1 MRPLLLEV
9 EGFSSFRNKTVVD
22 FKDANLF
29 ALTGS
34 TGAGKSSLLDAIC
47 FALYGSVPRYD
58 VGEIKSLMHSSVD
71 ETRVMLEFEVQA
83 KKYTVVRVLRKQQ
96 GTPRTK
102 ECRHECEHPDYPD
115 PVLASSPKQL
125 VETIENLLGLT
136 FGEFK
141 RCVILPQ
148 GEFASF
154 MKATA
159 GDRQNLL
166 KRLLG
171 LEYFEEIQKRARA
184 RFQNHSVQ
192 VESLDQQLDRL
203 QNVTVQERDRV
214 HYRFEKLSVLKD
226 DLILEIAKLEESK
239 KVLEKVTQDIR
250 ELKDAE
256 ETMATI
262 NMPPNIAELTGKIS
276 SSSQKWEDAKQKRE
290 SFQKTREIKN
300 AELTKLP
307 STREMYLGQQN
318 YREYHRLEE
327 DIEKFESDAEKLDLE
342 SNRKDLEQDVQN
354 KKKSHDE
361 TFSNLKKEETELAE
375 VQNRRSELPTPEIFE
390 AMKSNFSAYENAIK
404 KVKDLEEDVRKAE
417 HIFVQDS
424 KYADE
429 KTETYE
435 KVRQEN
441 AAYQVAE
448 GLKVGDLCP
457 VCGEVLTKIPEHM
470 ISVDLE
476 KAKQEDEEARGIST
490 QSKENLDK
498 LNNSLQV
505 EEKRQEDFY
514 AIVERYKEQF
524 PDAGHEHGLA
534 DLAGKID
541 EINNLL
547 QIKDEQ
553 VQRLSIIEQEASKA
567 FDEADR
573 TFEGATARLNDQRT
587 ALEDRKKEALKKSK
601 EIRLKLDTL
610 PEEDLLKQQIRE
622 RENIEDELKNI
633 EKQRTSAE
641 QEENNA
647 RDNFERFKAEE
658 VQAQQDLSA
667 SRDTVVQYGAPIFD
681 SDDLL
686 KQWEEFL
693 TWIRTQLN
701 EVKEQISRKTIEK
714 NGTESDLK
722 TVQQKI
728 YERCREVDIVEV
740 GDEGIQGVQ
749 RVLYAELGRLETEE
763 KRIEADLQDKDE
775 KQDERKSLNE
785 KKEIAADLVTHM
797 RKENF
802 ERWYLQEVFVGLVTV
817 ASEKLLE
824 LSGGQYTLKLAEDAG
839 TFLIVDHFNASE
851 ERAVDSLSGGET
863 FIASLSLAT
872 ALADEVTRLSAKNS
886 HRPESLFLDEG
897 FGALDQDTLEIV
909 ASTIEQLGS
918 DDRVIGIVTHVPSLA
933 ERMPVRYH
941 ISKEKGI
948 SQVTREEL

>member
-71 ETRVMLEFEVQA
+71 ETRVMLDFEVQG

-102 ECRHECEHPDYPD
+102 ECRLECEHPDYPD
-115 PVLASSPKQL
+115 SVLASSPKQL

-154 MKATA
+154 MKATS

-171 LEYFEEIQKRARA
+171 LDYFEEIQKRARA
-184 RFQNHSVQ
+184 RQQNYSGQ
-192 VESLDQQLDRL
+192 VESLEQELERL
-203 QNVTVQERDRV
+203 QNVTEEDRDRV
-214 HYRFEKLSVLKD
+214 HYRFEKLSTLKD
-226 DLILEIAKLEESK
+226 DLILEIEKIEESK
-239 KVLEKVTQDIR
+239 KDLEKVTQDIR
-250 ELKDAE
+250 DLEAAE
-256 ETMATI
+256 KAMATI
-262 NMPPNIAELTGKIS
+262 NMPSNIAELTGNIS
-276 SSSQKWEDAKQKRE
+276 SASHNWENAKKKRE
-290 SFQKTREIKN
+290 SLQENVEIKN
-300 AELTKLP
+300 AELSKLP
-307 STREMYLGQQN
+307 STSEMYLGRQS
-318 YREYHRLEE
+318 YRDYRNLEE

-342 SNRKDLEQDVQN
+342 SNRKDLQQDVQN
-354 KKKSHDE
+354 KQNFH
-361 TFSNLKKEETELAE
+361 EEICSGLRKTEEELAD
-375 VQNRRSELPTPEIFE
+375 VQNLRNELPIPEIFE
-390 AMKSNFSAYENAIK
+390 AMKSDFSAYEDAIK

-429 KTETYE
+429 KTKTYE

-476 KAKQEDEEARGIST
+476 KAKQEDEEARGISI
-490 QSKENLDK
+490 QSKENLEK

-505 EEKRQEDFY
+505 EGKRQEDIS

-534 DLAGKID
+534 DLAGKIK
-541 EINNLL
+541 EINNRL

-553 VQRLSIIEQEASKA
+553 VQRLRITEKEASKA
-567 FDEADR
+567 FDEAER

-587 ALEDRKKEALKKSK
+587 VLEDRKKEALKKLK
-601 EIRLKLDTL
+601 EIRLELDTL
-610 PEEDLLKQQIRE
+610 PEEDVLKQQIRE
-622 RENIEDELKNI
+622 REKIEDELKKI
-633 EKQRTSAE
+633 GEQRTSAE
-641 QEENNA
+641 KDENNA
-647 RDNFERFKAEE
+647 RDEFEKFKVEE
-658 VQAQQDLSA
+658 IQAQQYLSA

-693 TWIRTQLN
+693 TWIRTKLN
-701 EVKEQISRKTIEK
+701 EVKEQISQKTIEK

-722 TVQQKI
+722 TVLQKI
-728 YERCREVDIVEV
+728 SERCREVDIVEV
-740 GDEGIQGVQ
+740 RDEGIQGIQ
-749 RVLYAELGRLETEE
+749 GVLYAELGRLENEA
-763 KRIEADLQDKDE
+763 KRIAADLQDKDK
-775 KQDERKSLNE
+775 KQDERKSINT
-785 KKEIAADLVTHM
+785 KKEVAADLVTHM

-802 ERWYLQEVFVGLVTV
+802 ERWYLQEVFAGLITV

-839 TFLIVDHFNASE
+839 TFLIVDHYNASE
-851 ERAVDSLSGGET
+851 ERSVDSLSGGET
-863 FIASLSLAT
+863 FLASLSLAT

-948 SQVTREEL
+948 SQVIREEL

>member
-1 MRPLLLEV
+1 
-9 EGFSSFRNKTVVD
+9 
-22 FKDANLF
+22 
-29 ALTGS
+29 
-34 TGAGKSSLLDAIC
+34 
-47 FALYGSVPRYD
+47 
-58 VGEIKSLMHSSVD
+58 MHSSVD
-71 ETRVMLEFEVQA
+71 ETRVRLDFEVQG
-83 KKYTVVRVLRKQQ
+83 KKYMVVRVLRKQK
-96 GTPRTK
+96 GTAAAK
-102 ECRHECEHPDYPD
+102 ECRLECEHSDYPD
-115 PVLASSPKQL
+115 PVLASSPKQIL
-125 VETIENLLGLT
+125 ATIENLLGLT

-148 GEFASF
+148 GDFASF
-154 MKATA
+154 MKATS
-159 GDRQNLL
+159 GQRQNLL
-166 KRLLG
+166 KSLLG
-171 LEYFEEIQKRARA
+171 LEYFEEIAKRVRA
-184 RFQNHSVQ
+184 MLQNHTVQ
-192 VESLDQQLDRL
+192 IESLDQQLERL

-214 HYRFEKLSVLKD
+214 HYRFEKLSALKD
-226 DLILEIAKLEESK
+226 DLILEMAKLEESK
-239 KVLEKVTQDIR
+239 KDLEKVTQDIR
-250 ELKDAE
+250 DLKDAE

-262 NMPPNIAELTGKIS
+262 NMPSNIAELTGNIS
-276 SSSQKWEDAKQKRE
+276 SASQNWENAKKKRE
-290 SFQKTREIKN
+290 SFQENREIKN
-300 AELTKLP
+300 AELAKFP

-318 YREYHRLEE
+318 YRDYHSLEE
-327 DIEKFESDAEKLDLE
+327 DIKNFESDAEKLDLE
-342 SNRKDLEQDVQN
+342 SNREDLEQDVQN

-361 TFSNLKKEETELAE
+361 TFSNLKKEEKELTE
-375 VQNRRSELPTPEIFE
+375 VQNRRSELPIPEIFE

-429 KTETYE
+429 KTETHE

-470 ISVDLE
+470 ISVDFE
-476 KAKQEDEEARGIST
+476 KAKQEGEEARGIST

-498 LNNSLQV
+498 LKNSLQV

-514 AIVERYKEQF
+514 PIVERYKEQF

-541 EINNLL
+541 EINDLWK
-547 QIKDEQ
+547 IKDEQ
-553 VQRLSIIEQEASKA
+553 VQRLSIIEKEASKA
-567 FDEADR
+567 FDEAER

-601 EIRLKLDTL
+601 EIRSKLDTL

-622 RENIEDELKNI
+622 REKIEDELKNI

-658 VQAQQDLSA
+658 IQAQQDLSA

-701 EVKEQISRKTIEK
+701 KVKEQISRKTIEK

-722 TVQQKI
+722 TVQKKI

-740 GDEGIQGVQ
+740 GDEGIQG
-749 RVLYAELGRLETEE
+749 VLYAELGRLETEE

-802 ERWYLQEVFVGLVTV
+802 ERWYLKEVFVGLVTV

-839 TFLIVDHFNASE
+839 TFLIVDHYNASE
-851 ERAVDSLSGGET
+851 ERSVDSLSGGET
-863 FIASLSLAT
+863 FLASLSLAT

-909 ASTIEQLGS
+909 ASTIQQLGS
-918 DDRVIGIVTHVPSLA
+918 DDRVIGIVTHVPGLA